1 MFLFEWLTIAYLS
14 GLLAAALL
22 GATLRATAIA
32 MGLGTL
38 AMVAMAPFAPPDVR
52 FWMPVGYLL
61 VGYRLP
67 GFLVRA
73 DARPMQR
80 FEEWLARTD
89 LRVLR
94 WLPGLPAPV
103 APVVEVAYLFCY
115 PLVPA
120 SFALAWSAGTPL
132 EFERFWVSV
141 LLSGYLCYGTL
152 PWLLTRPPR
161 VMPPS
166 WWAGFSPSETPA
178 AVHPARRLN
187 VFVLSRFSHGW
198 NTFPS
203 GHVAVSWAA
212 AWSLLHIWPAAGVAV
227 AVLASAISIGAAT
240 GGYHYAIDVV
250 AGWLI
255 AGAVAVITW

>member
-1 MFLFEWLTIAYLS
+1 MRRSYPVFLFEWLTIAYLS
-14 GLLAAALL
+14 WLLAAGLARLR
-22 GATLRATAIA
+22 GAAVA
-32 MGLGTL
+32 MGLAALVVVGI
-38 AMVAMAPFAPPDVR
+38 APFVPPDAR
-52 FWMPVGYLL
+52 FWMPVVYLF

-67 GFLVRA
+67 GFLVRPGAQPLRQFEKWLANA
-73 DARPMQR
+73 DAR
-80 FEEWLARTD
+80 L
-89 LRVLR
+89 LR
-94 WLPGLPAPV
+94 WLPPLPAPV
-103 APVVEVAYLFCY
+103 APVVEIAYLFCY

-120 SFALAWSAGTPL
+120 SFALAWSAGTAPD
-132 EFERFWVSV
+132 FERFWVSV

-152 PWLLTRPPR
+152 PWVLTRPPR
-161 VMPPS
+161 LT
-166 WWAGFSPSETPA
+166 SETV
-178 AVHPARRLN
+178 AVSHPARRLN
-187 VFVLSRFSHGW
+187 VFVLRHFSHGW